1 MLMMR
6 DGHAEMQVPA
16 GANGAFQNVTVEFPG
31 EVLSAT
37 PVLRGFMVK
46 YGDLEHVASQD
57 HHLAQLAAALEIAS
71 WGPPGIQGQHVTV
84 SCVLNLM
91 DDNGDDPM
99 AGTIDFTVIAD
110 VQVLVPP
117 IEPPVNV
124 GRVT

>member
-16 GANGAFQNVTVEFPG
+16 GANGAFQRVTVEFPG

-37 PVLRGFMVK
+37 PLLRGFMVK
-46 YGDLEHVASQD
+46 YGDLEHVARED
-57 HHLAQLAAALEIAS
+57 HHVAQMGAFLEIQS
-71 WGPPGIQGQHVTV
+71 WGPPGIQGKSVTV
-84 SCVLNLM
+84 DCVLNFM

-117 IEPPVNV
+117 IEPPINL
-124 GRVT
+124 GRAT